1 MLKLIIFVVFVMFLV
16 GVIVSAFKVK
26 AVCSSTEKKGKKE
39 FKSHYKNK

>member
-1 MLKLIIFVVFVMFLV
+1 MFKIIIFVVFIMFLV

-26 AVCSSTEKKGKKE
+26 EVCSSNEKKGKKE